1 MSLGI
6 VFHAAPPWLRAARG
20 FVWLALA
27 PAPAASNRPAR
38 SPAPACWAPWCC
50 RASACS
56 SAGRWPVGGHLAGH
70 GGVLA
75 GKPAAHRRS
84 ATAAARRHHRQ
95 RPGGASQGQFVPHAN
110 DAWLR
115 AHLLI
120 ALAAYGLITIAAL
133 HAMLMALL
141 EPPGRAGRARMIGR
155 VLDSAAAGAGAPA
168 VRDHLDR
175 LRRVLAV
182 VGSIARSS
190 SPARSCP
197 STTRPSSR
205 CCPGRPSACCCWAAT
220 SGAGAAGWRCA
231 GR

>member
-1 MSLGI
+1 MVVFWLESLLVRIDG
-6 VFHAAPPWLRAARG
+6 LQ
-20 FVWLALA
+20 LLLL
-27 PAPAASNRPAR
+27 PAATI
-38 SPAPACWAPWCC
+38 
-50 RASACS
+50 ASA
-56 SAGRWPVGGHLAGH
+56 W
-70 GGVLA
+70 
-75 GKPAAHRRS
+75 RRCFP
-84 ATAAARRHHRQ
+84 RE
-95 RPGGASQGQFVPHAN
+95 QFVPHAN

-141 EPPGRAGRARMIGR
+141 DHRPLDAPAERSDRARAGSQPPLLVQEHLLFVIIWIGFA
-155 VLDSAAAGAGAPA
+155 VLS
-168 VRDHLDR
+168 
-175 LRRVLAV
+175 LAV
-182 VGSIARSS
+182 VSGSIASLKLTGKIL
-190 SPARSCP
+190 P

>member
-1 MSLGI
+1 MRIDGLQLLLLP
-6 VFHAAPPWLRAARG
+6 AATIAS
-20 FVWLALA
+20 ALA
-27 PAPAASNRPAR
+27 ALFP
-38 SPAPACWAPWCC
+38 
-50 RASACS
+50 
-56 SAGRWPVGGHLAGH
+56 
-70 GGVLA
+70 
-75 GKPAAHRRS
+75 
-84 ATAAARRHHRQ
+84 
-95 RPGGASQGQFVPHAN
+95 QGQFVPHAN

-141 EPPGRAGRARMIGR
+141 DRHLHRPLDAPAERSMIGR
-155 VLDSAAAGAGAPA
+155 VLDSQPPLLVQEHLLFVIIWIGFA
-168 VRDHLDR
+168 VLS
-175 LRRVLAV
+175 LAV
-182 VGSIARSS
+182 VSARSPRSS